1 MAFASCLQMQM
12 CQHNEVQ
19 QFPIPALIMLQPASE
34 PELNRHPL
42 SGREDFPEVSCE
54 VSQVKLAVM
63 SGQG

>member
-1 MAFASCLQMQM
+1 MQM
-12 CQHNEVQ
+12 LLHNEVQ
-19 QFPIPALIMLQPASE
+19 QFPIPVLIMLQSELE

-54 VSQVKLAVM
+54 ESQVKLAVM

>member
-1 MAFASCLQMQM
+1 MQM
-12 CQHNEVQ
+12 LLHNEVLQ
-19 QFPIPALIMLQPASE
+19 LPIPVLIMLQPESE